1 MKEVI
6 LFYGYKY
13 WIWETSKNEEE
24 IKAEAKA
31 NLYQVVAIR
40 ETDAPH
46 KLIEPKLKKNDLS
59 LRNAKKDYIK
69 ENFAENE
76 IELSYRE
83 EILGSADEREIEKLQ
98 KENIELQKE
107 LDFCD
112 TLIEEGK
119 AYNKKIDEFNAWIES
134 LEDDELL
141 MELWKD
147 QNRMEFDSFMKKYE
161 PFIMEYLEKKGE

>member
-6 LFYGYKY
+6 LFYGYKF

-59 LRNAKKDYIK
+59 LRNASKEYIK
-69 ENFAENE
+69 ENFAEDN
-76 IELSYRE
+76 IEPKYRE
-83 EILGSADEREIEKLQ
+83 EILGSYEDRQIEKLQ

-112 TLIEEGK
+112 TLIEEGE
-119 AYNKKIDEFNAWIES
+119 AYNKKIDDFNLWLES
-134 LEDDELL
+134 IEDDDLL
-141 MELWKD
+141 MELYSDTSDFIKVY
-147 QNRMEFDSFMKKYE
+147 RKYE
-161 PFIMEYLEKKGE
+161 KQIQKYIENFS